1 MWYVTRTQPLK
12 EEVAKKILESE
23 LSEVREVYIP
33 YILSRDNAKK
43 GDDDGHI
50 MPALKGYLFVNVK
63 GEVRN
68 CLDDY
73 GWFKCR
79 YERFYPKTGKQVKVS
94 MHLLNNSQTSDN
106 LEDIIRNSTIPDKAM
121 LDFRNSIDQIVS
133 GIGDLRIEQESF
145 RQLAKVNDVVVV
157 LQGPMKGRE
166 GVVKRVS
173 EEGGKRNRRFFI
185 GFGTNLCISLSGVH
199 QNDIAVV
206 HEATESEEGKSVT
219 LWRDIDIVE
228 GALQTSGYNDDA
240 PKRLRELVAEYNN
253 DAHTNRPAGIDD
265 KEWRKI
271 VRRNLRLD
279 SRRKEGL
286 LRGVDANARISLK
299 NLGVQFKSVSGNSKE
314 ALKEFIPDILI
325 RPFLT
330 PTSGPNI
337 PGGKDYT
344 ILPHNGFTEYII
356 RKDLGSVFRHGCYE
370 KDKYNPV
377 FGEDYVYYA
386 HVAVFNQP
394 GCHRAVVSW
403 GGFYDQYELLEEDS
417 RMKFLD
423 DLKKYKYG
431 RLYGLLTAVPKD
443 NGGSAIR
450 FGRTNGIGGFYVD
463 IDNDEN
469 ELIVARGLADAV
481 APAAVEM
488 WQGTRMRE
496 VWRRLLQRYVLLH
509 KVPVRDM
516 ASVIPYNEKFD
527 DIFSAKDENGHPD
540 IPKIAESLRD
550 LLPTFSQSLADGKPY
565 EAVGMFLQTARGI
578 AVHFVQDEHWNYLP
592 EDGYTPDVVCT
603 GMASVLLKTHFSAD
617 VLNYLWRGM
626 VELQDTD
633 SWRFFHLP
641 SCLKQTRKFKAG

>member
-12 EEVAKKILESE
+12 EDVAKKILESE

-33 YILSRDNAKK
+33 YILSRDNATK
-43 GDDDGHI
+43 GDDGHI

-68 CLDDY
+68 CLDEH

-121 LDFRNSIDQIVS
+121 LDFRNSIDQIV
-133 GIGDLRIEQESF
+133 GGVGDLRIEQESF
-145 RQLAKVNDVVVV
+145 RKLAKVNDVVVV

-173 EEGGKRNRRFFI
+173 EEDGKRNRRFFI
-185 GFGTNLCISLSGVH
+185 SFGSNLCISLSGVH

-206 HEATESEEGKSVT
+206 HEATESDEGKSVT
-219 LWRDIDIVE
+219 LWRDIDTVE
-228 GALQTSGYNDDA
+228 GALQNSGFNDEA

-253 DAHTNRPAGIDD
+253 NAHTNRPARIED

-271 VRRNLRLD
+271 VRKNVRQD
-279 SRRKEGL
+279 SRRKEEL
-286 LRGVDANARISLK
+286 LKGVDANARISLK
-299 NLGVQFKSVSGNSKE
+299 NLGAQFKSVSGNSKE
-314 ALKEFIPDILI
+314 TLKEFIPDILI

-330 PTSGPNI
+330 PTSGPSI
-337 PGGKDYT
+337 PDGQDYT
-344 ILPHNGFTEYII
+344 MLPHKGFTEYII
-356 RKDLGSVFRHGCYE
+356 RKDLGCVFRHGCYE

-377 FGEDYVYYA
+377 FDEDYVYYA
-386 HVAVFNQP
+386 HVAVFNLP
-394 GCHRAVVSW
+394 ECHRAVVSW
-403 GGFYDQYELLEEDS
+403 GEFYDQYELLEEDS
-417 RMKFLD
+417 RIKFLD

-431 RLYGLLTAVPKD
+431 KLYGLLTAVPKG
-443 NGGSAIR
+443 NGGSIIR

-469 ELIVARGLADAV
+469 ELIVARGLAAAV

-509 KVPVRDM
+509 KVPVRDIV
-516 ASVIPYNEKFD
+516 SVIPFNAKFD
-527 DIFSAKDENGHPD
+527 NFFSAKDENGHPD
-540 IPKIAESLRD
+540 IQKIAESLGE

-578 AVHFVQDEHWNYLP
+578 VVHFVQDEHWNYLP
-592 EDGYTPDVVCT
+592 EEGYTPDAVCT
-603 GMASVLLKTHFSAD
+603 DMASVLLKAHFSAD

-633 SWRFFHLP
+633 TWRFFHLP